1 MKKRVKHFLT
11 ILIIAIIVV
20 YTLGFIGSIFINEE
34 TGSDWYNEIKPSI
47 TPPNWVFPI
56 VWNILF
62 FLIAVSI
69 TFVIIN
75 SKKEQRK
82 YIIIFYGIN
91 LFFNTLW
98 SFLYFGMHNPF
109 LAFLDLIIIW
119 ASILVLIIFNFGISK
134 KAAILLIPYLLW
146 VSFAGIIN
154 YLS

>member
-1 MKKRVKHFLT
+1 MKKRMKKIDWKVLIVCLVIVFLV
-11 ILIIAIIVV
+11 A
-20 YTLGFIGSIFINEE
+20 FIGSLFTSSNTDSE
-34 TGSDWYNEIKPSI
+34 WYDSIKPSI

-134 KAAILLIPYLLW
+134 KAAIL
-146 VSFAGIIN
+146 
-154 YLS
+154 